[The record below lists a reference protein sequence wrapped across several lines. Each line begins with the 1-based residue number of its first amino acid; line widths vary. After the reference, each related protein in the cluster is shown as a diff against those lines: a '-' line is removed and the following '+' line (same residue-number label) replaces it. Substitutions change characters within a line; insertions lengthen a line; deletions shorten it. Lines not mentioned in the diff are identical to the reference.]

1 MINTF
6 ILLVEIAIILSIYY
20 LINSF
25 ILKNELKKYTNEYRI
40 YFKKRHINKHPILYI
55 FFTMFIFLYN
65 KYHKDEIEYD
75 FLKYKVERC
84 DLIKNDPYFITLNNN
99 ISVYKNNSVYK
110 IDNFNIKEEEIR
122 KKLRSCALKI
132 KLKKINKIVNDD
144 SK

>member
-84 DLIKNDPYFITLNNN
+84 DLIKNDPYFIMLNFH
-99 ISVYKNNSVYK
+99 NSVYK

-122 KKLRSCALKI
+122 KKLRSYALKI

-144 SK
+144 NK

>member
-84 DLIKNDPYFITLNNN
+84 DLIKNDPYFIMLNFH
-99 ISVYKNNSVYK
+99 NSVYK
-110 IDNFNIKEEEIR
+110 IDIFDIKEEEIR
-122 KKLRSCALKI
+122 KKLRSYALKI

-144 SK
+144 NK